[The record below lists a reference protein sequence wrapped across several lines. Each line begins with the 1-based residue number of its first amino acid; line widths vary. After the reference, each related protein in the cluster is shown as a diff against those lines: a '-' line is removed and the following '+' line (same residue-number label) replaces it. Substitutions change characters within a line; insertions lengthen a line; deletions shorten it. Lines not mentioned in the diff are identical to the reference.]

1 MREKSREQKV
11 TQMKRPTT
19 KQRPK
24 TKTGQ
29 LPLKLKTGKK
39 TDVRTQFAAL
49 CYREGEEGLEI
60 CLIKSRRTKRW
71 IIPKGWPM
79 HKQTPADAA
88 ATEAWEEAGL
98 SGNAID
104 RCLGVYA
111 YVKTMSTSLM
121 PVIVMVY
128 PVEVTEEHDDWP
140 ERAERKRKW
149 FKPKKAAK
157 RLAEPELRRIVGR
170 FDPARLQSGE

>member
-1 MREKSREQKV
+1 MP
-11 TQMKRPTT
+11 RPA
-19 KQRPK
+19 KPVKKKPK
-24 TKTGQ
+24 PRQ

-49 CYREGEEGLEI
+49 CYRGEGETLEI
-60 CLIKSRRTKRW
+60 CLVTSRRSKRW

-98 SGNAID
+98 TGDPID

-111 YVKTMSTSLM
+111 YVKTLSTSLM

-128 PVEVTEEHDDWP
+128 PVKVTEEHDKWP
-140 ERAERKRKW
+140 ERKQRKRKW
-149 FKPKKAAK
+149 LRPKKAAK
-157 RLAEPELRRIVGR
+157 RLAEPELRRIVSR
-170 FDPARLQSGE
+170 FDPDHLRSPK